1 MTNKIIIINKP
12 EDFQKVK
19 KSIESWIDAN
29 ADFYVC
35 AWIYSKEIID
45 GEKFSSGEG
54 IFYFVNKK
62 VKNDMIKIIK
72 DRINIIEKLF
82 YCPCPSKT
90 TIIIK
95 ISNNGNKITIK
106 AIHNNAVLKVI
117 LKKKAFQNFL
127 TFHS

>member
-1 MTNKIIIINKP
+1 MTDKIITINKP

-29 ADFYVC
+29 VDFYVY
-35 AWIYSKEIID
+35 AWICSKEIID
-45 GEKFSSGEG
+45 GEKFASGEG

-72 DRINIIEKLF
+72 DRISIIEKLF

-106 AIHNNAVLKVI
+106 AIHNNAVSKVI
-117 LKKKAFQNFL
+117 LKKKVL
-127 TFHS
+127 